1 MQQAQVSPVSLL
13 DAVASHVSAAVTE
26 LGRIVFLQRAT
37 KAKQEQF
44 APSSAGT
51 ATNGLIHGLCMAE
64 GLQPSVGHQCGLS
77 DGSGWQGKQE
87 REPACDE
94 RKSVAHWECRKSC
107 TFLETVIANW
117 AND

>member
-1 MQQAQVSPVSLL
+1 MAN
-13 DAVASHVSAAVTE
+13 HVSAAVTE
-26 LGRIVFLQRAT
+26 LGPNVFLQRAT
-37 KAKQEQF
+37 KAEQEQF

-51 ATNGLIHGLCMAE
+51 ASNGLIHGLRMVE
-64 GLQPSVGHQCGLS
+64 ELQPSVGHECGLS
-77 DGSGWQGKQE
+77 DGSGWQGKRE